1 MANVTVANDTKNTVT
16 VTNDSKSGASV
27 TWDEY
32 YDTWAEA
39 EGTWNAPNT
48 PMQPR
53 ASKNNVTVTNDTKS

>member
-1 MANVTVANDTKNTVT
+1 MAVTVVNDNKNTIS
-16 VTNDSKSGASV
+16 VTNDSKSDNP

-39 EGTWNAPNT
+39 EGTWGSPNT

-53 ASKNNVTVTNDTKS
+53 SAKKMVDITNDSKS